1 MGPYTLGFLYVHP
14 DHQDG
19 EPIEYGWSPR
29 AGSEDFAR
37 LVDYRDEYAP
47 GARRYDMGE
56 MSNFH
61 LMPMAVAAL
70 EQILAWGVDDIAATL
85 TARIAAIAER
95 ARAIGLGSQPA
106 ERRAG
111 HFLGLQFPQGVPPG
125 LLDALAREKVYVSVR
140 GTSVRVTPHLYNTD
154 ADVERLFAAL
164 EPVLAA
170 AA

>member
-1 MGPYTLGFLYVHP
+1 MGPYTLGFLYVRP
-14 DHQDG
+14 DRQDG
-19 EPIEYGWSPR
+19 EPLEYGWSPR

-61 LMPMAVAAL
+61 LMPMAIAAM
-70 EQILAWGVDDIAATL
+70 EQILAWGVDNIAATL
-85 TARIAAIAER
+85 RARTATIAER
-95 ARAIGLGSQPA
+95 ARGFGLHSQP
-106 ERRAG
+106 EDLRAG
-111 HFLGLQFPQGVPPG
+111 HFLGLRFAGGVPTG
-125 LLDALAREKVYVSVR
+125 LLDALARENVYVSVR
-140 GTSVRVTPHLYNTD
+140 GSSMRVTPHLYNTD
-154 ADVERLFAAL
+154 ADVDRLFAAL